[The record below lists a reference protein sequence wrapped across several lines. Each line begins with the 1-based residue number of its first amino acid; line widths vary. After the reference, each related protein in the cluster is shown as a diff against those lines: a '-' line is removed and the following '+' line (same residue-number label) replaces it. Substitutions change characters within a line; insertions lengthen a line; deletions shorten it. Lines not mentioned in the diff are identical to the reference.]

1 MEPTERPGGRTGVD
15 DQGTIAMT
23 LPELTLRYL
32 ADPDPRTLR
41 KLREHV
47 RAAPSFDRYAVI
59 PTPSQRITA
68 DEALQV
74 VTDIVDRMPGWFLS
88 PRAHAG
94 LAAAYAELGDN
105 ERAEQES
112 VLTRLA
118 VSSVLSSGA
127 GTAEQPWI
135 VLRVADEYDVLAALG
150 CSSTRQELVTLEGR
164 TLDRHSCDD
173 GQERWF
179 DVSPDEPP
187 SETASSP
194 QEVGS

>member
-88 PRAHAG
+88 PEPMRDSRLPMRNWATT
-94 LAAAYAELGDN
+94 N
-105 ERAEQES
+105 EPSR
-112 VLTRLA
+112 
-118 VSSVLSSGA
+118 
-127 GTAEQPWI
+127 
-135 VLRVADEYDVLAALG
+135 
-150 CSSTRQELVTLEGR
+150 
-164 TLDRHSCDD
+164 
-173 GQERWF
+173 
-179 DVSPDEPP
+179 SPY
-187 SETASSP
+187 
-194 QEVGS
+194 